1 MKSPARHN
9 VDHCAHAQHL
19 PGRSNFP
26 LFFWYIFVCHKL
38 FSNLYILINACHIV
52 NFLLSFILRKLTLTT
67 MRLLNSKLE
76 KTEHHE
82 RRDNLV
88 SPSAVLM
95 LISSAGFFR
104 QTAAFICYCVNQN
117 ERMYCYAC
125 FDHCTMCSNMFCP
138 LLIIQQLKWTQVT
151 GRLLA
156 VQMLAL
162 WATGAL
168 GTQAKGNHFFC
179 SVEGICYIGTLL
191 K

>member
-52 NFLLSFILRKLTLTT
+52 NFILSFILRKLTLTT

-117 ERMYCYAC
+117 ERMYCYAY
-125 FDHCTMCSNMFCP
+125 FDHCTMWSNMFCP

-162 WATGAL
+162 WAT
-168 GTQAKGNHFFC
+168 QAKGNHFFC
-179 SVEGICYIGTLL
+179 SVEGICYIGTL
-191 K
+191 